1 MTFPTTPIPTTNL
14 DSSADDPSLARAD
27 ILQMAQTL
35 NTIMDE
41 ANQANGVALLTS
53 EGTYD
58 GTKLPNSLYSAGQMT
73 LTPGNNILSLQG
85 IIRLQRAPK
94 SVILAWTDM
103 IDGDM
108 VLATDADGGNL
119 ALCIYVDSVSAWK
132 YMPIASWTT
141 LA

>member
-14 DSSADDPSLARAD
+14 DSSTADPSLARED
-27 ILQMAQTL
+27 LLQAVESL
-35 NTIMDE
+35 NTIMSE
-41 ANQANGVALLTS
+41 VNQALGVALLTS
-53 EGTYD
+53 DGKYD
-58 GTKLPNSLYSAGQMT
+58 GTKFPDSIYSDGQMT

-94 SVILAWTDM
+94 EVILAWTDM

-119 ALCIYVDSVSAWK
+119 ALCIYDETNTEWK
-132 YMPIASWTT
+132 YLPMASWTT
-141 LA
+141 LS